1 MTDHRHNLKPEEL
14 AALEKSPQFFSTLT
28 CEYRDHMG
36 DDDAI
41 LQAMLVSTQDQ
52 EMAEDLEKYKRSRQ
66 PRLDFMM
73 AHKHGSPFEQASIKL
88 YVKAPIM
95 VFREW
100 HRHRIGFSYNEA
112 SARYKVM
119 PPEFYIA
126 PPERPLIQEGKH
138 SNPTW
143 VPADHATYVA
153 YLADQQAVAQFAWDR
168 YVHQVRDLGIAKESA
183 RAVLGVGLYSDMIT
197 TLNPRSCMAFLS
209 LRQHHPDAAFV
220 SHPQWE
226 INQCA
231 NHMEQIFKELF
242 PLTHMLFVQNGRVA
256 P

>member
-1 MTDHRHNLKPEEL
+1 MSDIRHQLKPEEL
-14 AALEKSPQFFSTLT
+14 AVLEMKPSFKSDLICT
-28 CEYRDHMG
+28 YKDHMG

-41 LQAMLVSTQDQ
+41 IEAMLVSTRDA
-52 EMAEDLEKYKRSRQ
+52 EMAEDLDKYNNSRK

-73 AHKHGSPFEQASIKL
+73 KHRHGSPFEQASLKF

-119 PPEFYIA
+119 PPEFYI
-126 PPERPLIQEGKH
+126 PGPERPLVQVGKH
-138 SNPTW
+138 SSAEW
-143 VPADHATYVA
+143 VPGTPEQYDRQVQRKKVA
-153 YLADQQAVAQFAWDR
+153 YNTAWDM
-168 YVHQVRDLGIAKESA
+168 YVEAILDGEAKETA
-183 RAVLGVGLYSDMIT
+183 RSVLGVGLYSDMIV

-209 LRQHHPDAAFV
+209 LRQYEPEALFV
-220 SHPQWE
+220 SRPQWE

-231 NHMEQIFKELF
+231 NQMEKVFKELF
-242 PLTHMLFVQNGRVA
+242 PITHEVYVSNGRVA